1 MQRAFLPIL
10 LMLLFALQAF
20 LRFQSDIIQDC
31 AWFIDVA
38 ERLLDGKALYA
49 DIKEVNPPL
58 GMWMIVPIVWLAKTL
73 SISSVSI
80 TYTTLLG
87 MSAGTL
93 ALCNRYLR
101 LNGSFQSIPRHL
113 LVIAIA
119 VAILFFPAAFFAE
132 REHFII
138 LLFLPWIFLRALPA
152 TETNSPSYE
161 RLLVGALAAIA
172 ICIKPQSV
180 FAPAFVELVLY
191 IRNRKMN
198 EILALENLGALAVSM
213 IYAISVVI
221 FAPLF
226 ITEMIGLGAKAYVP
240 FYGYPSYIIALN
252 ARWSIIA
259 LLIAVVITIRL
270 KTLKIDTT
278 IITVMMAA
286 ATGFLLSYAVQW
298 KGFTYQVMPASILM
312 WLTCAA
318 GAAMLWQT
326 EKKLSVHI
334 LAAVAVGGLVL
345 SDVPQTY
352 VNSYR
357 SVSTLLA
364 NNAPNAKTIFIAS
377 TRLDDGF
384 PFVQKHN
391 LIWASRLPT
400 QWLTP
405 YVASKWQSGSL
416 PQDDIVYKAM
426 DWTVSDLITMK
437 PDIVMIDISNDQAY
451 VPGGSFDY
459 IKFWQNDLR
468 FSEIWSRYEYREKAR
483 DLAVYT
489 LRQK

>member
-1 MQRAFLPIL
+1 MQRAFFLVTIAL
-10 LMLLFALQAF
+10 LIAAQAY

-38 ERLLDGKALYA
+38 ERLLNGQTLYA

-58 GMWMIVPIVWLAKTL
+58 GMWMIVPIVWLAKAL
-73 SISSVSI
+73 SSSAVST
-80 TYTTLLG
+80 TYITLLG
-87 MSAGTL
+87 ISAGSL
-93 ALCNRYLR
+93 ILCNRYLR
-101 LNGSFQSIPRHL
+101 LNAVFQSVHRHL
-113 LVIAIA
+113 FVIASAIA
-119 VAILFFPAAFFAE
+119 TFYFPAAFFAE

-152 TETNSPSYE
+152 TQTNPPSYE
-161 RLLVGALAAIA
+161 RLFVGALAGIA
-172 ICIKPQSV
+172 ICIKPQSL

-191 IRNRKMN
+191 ARNRKIN
-198 EILALENLGALAVSM
+198 EILAPENLGAAAVAI
-213 IYAISVVI
+213 IYTASVI
-221 FAPLF
+221 FFTPLF
-226 ITEMIGLGAKAYVP
+226 ITQMIGLGAKAYVP

-259 LLIAVVITIRL
+259 LLIATVITIRL
-270 KTLKIDTT
+270 KTLKADTN
-278 IITVMMAA
+278 VVALLMAA
-286 ATGFLLSYAVQW
+286 SIGYLLSYAVQL
-298 KGFTYQVMPASILM
+298 KGFTYQVMPANILM
-312 WLTCAA
+312 WMSCAA
-318 GAAMLWQT
+318 GAVMLWQI

-334 LAAVAVGGLVL
+334 FAAIAVGGLVL

-352 VNSYR
+352 VNPYTSI
-357 SVSTLLA
+357 STLLA
-364 NNAPNAKTIFIAS
+364 NNAPNAKSIFIAS

-384 PFVQKHN
+384 PFVQKRN
-391 LIWASRLPT
+391 LMWASRLPT

-416 PQDDIVYKAM
+416 PQDDIVNNAM
-426 DWTVSDLITMK
+426 EWTVSDLINMK
-437 PDIVMIDISNDQAY
+437 PDIVMIDIGRDQAY

-459 IKFWQNDLR
+459 VKFWQNDPR
-468 FSEIWSRYEYREKAR
+468 FSEVWHHYEYRETAR

>member
-1 MQRAFLPIL
+1 MQRAFFLVTIAIL
-10 LMLLFALQAF
+10 IAAQAY
-20 LRFQSDIIQDC
+20 LRFHSDIIQDC

-38 ERLLDGKALYA
+38 ERLLNGQTLYA

-58 GMWMIVPIVWLAKTL
+58 GMWIIVPVVWLAKAL
-73 SISSVSI
+73 SISTVS
-80 TYTTLLG
+80 TTFISLLG
-87 MSAGTL
+87 ISAGTL

-101 LNGSFQSIPRHL
+101 MNEIFQSVHRHL

-152 TETNSPSYE
+152 AEMSPHAYE
-161 RLLVGALAAIA
+161 RLLVGALAGIA
-172 ICIKPQSV
+172 ICIKPQSL
-180 FAPAFVELVLY
+180 FAPVFVELILY
-191 IRNRKMN
+191 ARNRKIN
-198 EILALENLGALAVSM
+198 GTLAPENLSAAAVAI
-213 IYAISVVI
+213 IYAISVII

-226 ITEMIGLGAKAYVP
+226 ITQMVGLGAKAYVP

-259 LLIAVVITIRL
+259 LLIATVIAIRL
-270 KTLKIDTT
+270 KTLKADTS
-278 IITVMMAA
+278 IVASLMAA
-286 ATGFLLSYAVQW
+286 SIGFLLSYAVQM
-298 KGFTYQVMPASILM
+298 KGFTYQIMPANILM

-318 GAAMLWQT
+318 GAVILWQI

-334 LAAVAVGGLVL
+334 LAAIAVGGLVL

-352 VNSYR
+352 VNSYK

-364 NNAPNAKTIFIAS
+364 NNAPNAKSIFIAS

-391 LIWASRLPT
+391 LVWASRLPT

-405 YVASKWQSGSL
+405 YVASEWQSGSL

-426 DWTVSDLITMK
+426 EWTVSDLINMK
-437 PDIVMIDISNDQAY
+437 PDIVMVDTGKDQAY

-459 IKFWQNDLR
+459 IKFWQNDPR
-468 FSEIWSRYEYREKAR
+468 FSEIWNHYEYRETAR

>member
-1 MQRAFLPIL
+1 MQRAFFLVTI
-10 LMLLFALQAF
+10 AIVIAAQAY

-38 ERLLDGKALYA
+38 ERLLNGKVLYL

-58 GMWMIVPIVWLAKTL
+58 GMWMIVPIVWVAKAL
-73 SISSVSI
+73 SISAVSV
-80 TYTTLLG
+80 TYSTLLG
-87 MSAGTL
+87 MSAATL
-93 ALCNRYLR
+93 FLCNRYLT
-101 LNGSFQSIPRHL
+101 LNGLFQSGSRHL
-113 LVIAIA
+113 LVLAIA

-138 LLFLPWIFLRALPA
+138 LLFLPWILLRSLPSQQM
-152 TETNSPSYE
+152 SPRAYE
-161 RLLVGALAAIA
+161 RLLVGALAGIA
-172 ICIKPQSV
+172 ICIKPQSI
-180 FAPAFVELVLY
+180 FAPILVELILFA
-191 IRNRKMN
+191 RNRKII
-198 EILALENLGALAVSM
+198 ETLTLENLSAAAIAIV
-213 IYAISVVI
+213 YAISVII

-226 ITEMIGLGAKAYVP
+226 ITEMISLGAKAYVP

-259 LLIAVVITIRL
+259 LLIATVITIRL
-270 KTLKIDTT
+270 KTLKADTN
-278 IITVMMAA
+278 VVALLMAA
-286 ATGFLLSYAVQW
+286 SIGYLLSYAVQL
-298 KGFTYQVMPASILM
+298 KGFTYQVMPANILT

-318 GAAMLWQT
+318 GAVMLWQI

-334 LAAVAVGGLVL
+334 FAAIAVGGLVL

-352 VNSYR
+352 VNPYTSI
-357 SVSTLLA
+357 STLLA
-364 NNAPNAKTIFIAS
+364 KNAPNAKSIFIAS

-384 PFVQKHN
+384 PFVQKRN
-391 LIWASRLPT
+391 LMWASRLPT

-405 YVASKWQSGSL
+405 YVASKWQSGYL
-416 PQDDIVYKAM
+416 PQDDIVNNAM
-426 DWTVSDLITMK
+426 EWTVSDLINMK
-437 PDIVMIDISNDQAY
+437 PDIVMIDIGRDQAY

-459 IKFWQNDLR
+459 VKFWQNDPR
-468 FSEIWSRYEYREKAR
+468 FSEVWDHYEYRETAR

>member
-1 MQRAFLPIL
+1 MQRAFFLVTIAIL
-10 LMLLFALQAF
+10 IAAQAY

-38 ERLLDGKALYA
+38 ERLLNGQTLYA

-58 GMWMIVPIVWLAKTL
+58 GMWMIVPVVWLAKAL
-73 SISSVSI
+73 SISAVST
-80 TYTTLLG
+80 TYITLLVI
-87 MSAGTL
+87 SAGSL
-93 ALCNRYLR
+93 LLCNRYLR
-101 LNGSFQSIPRHL
+101 MNGLLQSTPRY
-113 LVIAIA
+113 IFIITIA

-132 REHFII
+132 REHFVI
-138 LLFLPWIFLRALPA
+138 LLFLPWILLRVLPA
-152 TETNSPSYE
+152 AAESPLRQE
-161 RLLVGALAAIA
+161 RLLVGALAGIA

-180 FAPAFVELVLY
+180 FAPAFVELILY
-191 IRNRKMN
+191 ARNCKLI
-198 EILALENLGALAVSM
+198 ETLAYENLGAVAV
-213 IYAISVVI
+213 AIVYTLSVII

-226 ITEMIGLGAKAYVP
+226 LTEMISIGAKAYVP
-240 FYGYPSYIIALN
+240 YYGYPIYIIALN

-259 LLIAVVITIRL
+259 LLIGTMIIIRL
-270 KTLKIDTT
+270 KALKADMTT
-278 IITVMMAA
+278 MAVLMAA
-286 ATGFLLSYAVQW
+286 SIGFLLSYAVQM
-298 KGFTYQVMPASILM
+298 KGFTYQIMPANILM

-318 GAAMLWQT
+318 GAVLLWQI

-334 LAAVAVGGLVL
+334 LAAIAVGGLVL

-352 VNSYR
+352 VNSYK

-364 NNAPNAKTIFIAS
+364 NNAPNAKSIFIAS

-391 LIWASRLPT
+391 LVWASRLPT

-405 YVASKWQSGSL
+405 YAASKWQSGSL
-416 PQDDIVYKAM
+416 PQDDIVNSAM
-426 DWTVSDLITMK
+426 EWTVSDLIAMK
-437 PDIVMIDISNDQAY
+437 PDVVMVDTGKDQAY

-459 IKFWQNDLR
+459 IGFWQNDPR
-468 FSEIWSRYEYREKAR
+468 FSEIWAHYQYRETAR